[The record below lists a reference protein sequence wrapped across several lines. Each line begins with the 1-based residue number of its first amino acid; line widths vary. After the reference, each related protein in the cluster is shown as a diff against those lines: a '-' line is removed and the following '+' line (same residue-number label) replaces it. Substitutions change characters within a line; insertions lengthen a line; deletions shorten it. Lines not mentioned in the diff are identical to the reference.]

1 MKKKTLALITAS
13 ALLGSLIGC
22 APLTVINALTS
33 SRSYE
38 KTADIAFGTDVRQR
52 LDVYVPRVIF
62 PHGGWQ
68 QDDRGEEQEMR
79 HRKPV
84 SYTHLTLPT
93 IYSV

>member
-38 KTADIAFGTDVRQR
+38 KTADIAFGTDA
-52 LDVYVPRVIF
+52 
-62 PHGGWQ
+62 
-68 QDDRGEEQEMR
+68 
-79 HRKPV
+79 V

-93 IYSV
+93 TPYV